1 MDSEKVILVLGAG
14 RSSSSLIAHLLGQS
28 EGEGW
33 EIHVGD
39 LDLSAAVSKVK
50 GHPRGHAFQLSASDA
65 TDRDTRIASAVLGFS
80 MLPAFLHPVV
90 ARVAI

>member
-1 MDSEKVILVLGAG
+1 MDEQKVILILGAG

-39 LDLSAAVSKVK
+39 LDLAAAQNKVQ
-50 GHPRGHAFQLSASDA
+50 GLSL
-65 TDRDTRIASAVLGFS
+65 I
-80 MLPAFLHPVV
+80 H
-90 ARVAI
+90 I